1 MQPVAQLAKK
11 RPLLLHCSRFSY
23 SQDQDLR
30 LTVRPC
36 MKSATPD
43 GPVVRER
50 HNRAKRHNYCRSTD
64 HDPQASEDSPA
75 RRDGPKRQVL
85 NALAN
90 ATRQGRTDRGA
101 ACLQKLER
109 ALHHGP
115 SRIARRIPHETSDT
129 KGGPR
134 CPPTLPHR
142 SYIPLVHGRS
152 LWKELLG
159 PGKD

>member
-1 MQPVAQLAKK
+1 
-11 RPLLLHCSRFSY
+11 
-23 SQDQDLR
+23 
-30 LTVRPC
+30 

-43 GPVVRER
+43 GLVRER
-50 HNRAKRHNYCRSTD
+50 HNRAAQGTQLVQVDGPRSA
-64 HDPQASEDSPA
+64 ASEDSPA
-75 RRDGPKRQVL
+75 RRDGPKRRVF

-101 ACLQKLER
+101 TYLQKLER
-109 ALHHGP
+109 THHGP